1 VLNQYKI
8 FHRIVGNPLLK
19 NYLCN
24 PFRDKRNYKIVNTS
38 NYTTRTVSPK
48 DVVRKWYLVD
58 AENQTLGRIASEIA
72 KILQGKNKPTYTP
85 NIDTGDHV
93 VIINA
98 EKVAF
103 SGKKMTD
110 KVYIRH
116 TGYPGGQRFM
126 TPKEALAKKPEFIL
140 ENAISHMLPR
150 TRLGR
155 AMFKKLHVYAGAN
168 HEHAAQKPEVLKF
181 NAK

>member
-1 VLNQYKI
+1 MQSNFSGKTEN
-8 FHRIVGNPLLK
+8 FN
-19 NYLCN
+19 
-24 PFRDKRNYKIVNTS
+24 IVNTLS
-38 NYTTRTVSPK
+38 YRTKTVSPK
-48 DVVRKWYLVD
+48 EAKRKWYLVD
-58 AENQTLGRIASEIA
+58 AENQTLGRISSEIA

-98 EKVAF
+98 DKVALT
-103 SGKKMTD
+103 GKKMTD
-110 KVYIRH
+110 KVYVRH

-126 TPKEALAKKPEFIL
+126 TPKEALAKKPEFVL

-155 AMFKKLHVYAGAN
+155 AMFKKLHVYAGAQ
-168 HEHAAQKPEVLKF
+168 HDHAAQKPEVLKF
-181 NAK
+181 NKI

>member
-1 VLNQYKI
+1 MQ
-8 FHRIVGNPLLK
+8 PDLK
-19 NYLCN
+19 NIDSIFKEN
-24 PFRDKRNYKIVNTS
+24 KKNFNTVNTLS
-38 NYTTRTVSPK
+38 YKTKTVTPK
-48 DVVRKWYLVD
+48 ETVRKWYLVD
-58 AENQTLGRIASEIA
+58 AENQTLGRISSEIA
-72 KILQGKNKPTYTP
+72 KILQGKNKPSYTP

-98 EKVAF
+98 EKVAL
-103 SGKKMTD
+103 SGKKLTQ

-126 TPKEALAKKPEFIL
+126 TAKEALVKKPEFVL

-155 AMFKKLHVYAGAN
+155 AMFKKLHVFAGA
-168 HEHAAQKPEVLKF
+168 EHTHTAQKPEVLKF
-181 NAK
+181 NKI

>member
-1 VLNQYKI
+1 MVI
-8 FHRIVGNPLLK
+8 RFLK
-19 NYLCN
+19 TTFAVRFLRKTENFN
-24 PFRDKRNYKIVNTS
+24 NVNTLS
-38 NYTTRTVSPK
+38 YRTKTVSPK
-48 DVVRKWYLVD
+48 EVARKWYLVD
-58 AENQTLGRIASEIA
+58 AENQTLGRISSEIA

-98 EKVAF
+98 EKVAL
-103 SGKKMTD
+103 SGKKLTD
-110 KVYIRH
+110 KIYIRH

-126 TPKEALAKKPEFIL
+126 TPKEAFAKTPEFVL

-155 AMFKKLHVYAGAN
+155 AMFKKLHVFAGPN
-168 HEHAAQKPEVLKF
+168 HDHAAQKPEILKF
-181 NAK
+181 TKI

>member
-1 VLNQYKI
+1 MNTLSYKT
-8 FHRIVGNPLLK
+8 K
-19 NYLCN
+19 
-24 PFRDKRNYKIVNTS
+24 
-38 NYTTRTVSPK
+38 TVTPK
-48 DVVRKWYLVD
+48 ETVRKWYLVD
-58 AENQTLGRIASEIA
+58 AEDQTLGRISSEIA

-98 EKVAF
+98 EKVAL
-103 SGKKMTD
+103 SGKKLTQ

-126 TPKEALAKKPEFIL
+126 TAKEALAKKPEFVL

-155 AMFKKLHVYAGAN
+155 AMFKKLHVFAGT
-168 HEHAAQKPEVLKF
+168 EHTHTAQKPEVLKF
-181 NAK
+181 NKI